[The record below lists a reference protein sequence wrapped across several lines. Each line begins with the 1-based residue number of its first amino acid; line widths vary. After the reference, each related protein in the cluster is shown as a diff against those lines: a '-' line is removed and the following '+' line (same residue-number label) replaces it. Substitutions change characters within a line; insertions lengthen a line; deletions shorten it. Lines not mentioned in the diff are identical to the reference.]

1 MRRVAVT
8 IALAGL
14 LTGCSRDTKRAPAA
28 EVPVVVARVETRDVP
43 EQIEAVATVEPLE
56 TVSVTAQATGR
67 IVTVAFK
74 EGQDVRAG
82 ALLFEID
89 PGPYEVALAQSRG
102 ARARD
107 EAQAQNAAVEAHR
120 ADELA
125 AQGLLSQEQHDQASS
140 AAASQKGLVAADT
153 AAVRGAELDLAY
165 TKIRAPISGRT
176 GSVLLHLG
184 NVVKPADGK
193 PLVVIN
199 RIDPIFVA
207 FSVPEQRLA
216 AIRAAQSGHGLDVV
230 ALIAGDPEP
239 VSEGR
244 LTFIDNQVD
253 RESGTI
259 RLKATFA
266 NGKGRLWPGQFVNV
280 RMTLGIRAGVL
291 LVPEAAVQPGQQGS
305 YVYVVKAD
313 KTVEQRTV
321 STEPADPGNVIV
333 TKGLKADETV
343 VVDGQLRLTKDAHI
357 QVKPAVA
364 APAKESPAP
373 GGGQP

>member
-1 MRRVAVT
+1 MRRVALT

-14 LTGCSRDTKRAPAA
+14 LAGCSRDTKRAPAA
-28 EVPVVVARVETRDVP
+28 ELPVVVAHVETRDVP
-43 EQIEAVATVEPLE
+43 ERLEAVATVEPLE

-89 PGPYEVALAQSRG
+89 PGPYAVALAQARG

-107 EAQAQNAAVEAHR
+107 EAQAQNAAVEARR

-125 AQGLLSQEQHDQASS
+125 AQGLLSQEQHDQSLT

-153 AAVRGAELDLAY
+153 AAVQGAELDLAY

-199 RIDPIFVA
+199 RIDPILVA

-216 AIRAAQSGHGLDVV
+216 AIRAAQGGQGLDVV
-230 ALIAGDPEP
+230 AQIAGDPEP
-239 VSEGR
+239 VSGGR

-259 RLKATFA
+259 RLKATFS

-280 RMTLGIRAGVL
+280 RMTLGIRTAVL

-313 KTVEQRTV
+313 QTVEQRVV

-343 VVDGQLRLTKDAHI
+343 VVDGQLRLTKGAHI
-357 QVKPAVA
+357 QVKPAVG
-364 APAKESPAP
+364 APAKESATP
-373 GGGQP
+373 GGGHP